1 MICVPDDKATA
12 PKPRR
17 FRFLFRISIAAIA
30 GLLATAGGALGFFT
44 FTAFDPP
51 AALELEPLGTAKK
64 DAPRELS
71 LVTWNIGYAG
81 LDRDADY
88 FMDGGRM
95 AGPRSREAVEQNLS
109 AIRSELAKHRPDVL
123 LLQEVD
129 RAASRSYDIDQVE
142 ALTTASPTH
151 QGWYGVNFRSPFVPV
166 PPASPI
172 GRVESGVLTLLSSEA
187 TGATREQ
194 LPGSFSW
201 PTRIFH
207 LKRCAVFARMPSATE
222 GKDWILVNL
231 HLSAF
236 DDGSLR
242 QQQSAFLERRMVEL
256 YEQGHYVV
264 LGGDWNM
271 VLPGVSDAK
280 FGPSTTS
287 AENLAWLQSIP
298 EGWTPKGWTWAIDP
312 SVPTVRTNDQP
323 YRPGENHRTVI
334 DGFLLSP
341 NIRLD
346 EVKGIELGFAHS
358 DHQPVMARISVRE

>member
-1 MICVPDDKATA
+1 MICVPDAKATA
-12 PKPRR
+12 PKPGRLR
-17 FRFLFRISIAAIA
+17 AAVRISIAAIA
-30 GLLATAGGALGFFT
+30 SLVVVVVGALGFFT

-51 AALELEPLGTAKK
+51 PSLELEPLGTAENR
-64 DAPRELS
+64 APRELS
-71 LVTWNIGYAG
+71 LLTWNIGYAG
-81 LDRDADY
+81 LDRDADF

-95 AGPRSREAVEQNLS
+95 AGPRSQQAVEQNLS
-109 AIRSELAKHRPDVL
+109 AIRSELLKHAPDVL

-129 RAASRSYDIDQVE
+129 RAASRTWDTDQVE
-142 ALTTASPTH
+142 ALTTAFPAH

-172 GRVESGVLTLLSSEA
+172 GRVESGVLTLLSSAA
-187 TGATREQ
+187 TAATREQ
-194 LPGSFSW
+194 LPGSFGW
-201 PTRIFH
+201 PVRLFH
-207 LKRCAVFARMPSATE
+207 LKRCAVFARVPSATQ

-242 QQQSAFLERRMVEL
+242 QQQSAFLGKRMREL

-264 LGGDWNM
+264 LGGDWNL
-271 VLPGVSDAK
+271 VLPGVDSTT

-287 AENLAWLQSIP
+287 AENLAWLQSLPGDWTP
-298 EGWTPKGWTWAIDP
+298 EGWTWAMDP

-358 DHQPVMARISVRE
+358 DHQPVVARVSIRE